1 MYRLVNGPGDPLSI
15 THSCTVTNVRFLEHV
30 VVNLTLEF
38 PNATSNV
45 YEDAAGDYPFYNYDY
60 YSTYTATDGPFRG
73 NIQVELISPSGTTSR
88 LLPYRSS
95 DVSSGAYTIYPFVS
109 VHFWGENPNGDWTL
123 IVRNRND
130 YVNGTLSVMIND
142 FTFYGTSETPAA
154 VSRIPTQ
161 CHSSCDPTR
170 GCAASG
176 AEFCDGCVNLR
187 HAETLECIDQ
197 CPPTFTERSGY
208 CYNASIPEPECV
220 RQDAYINRPI
230 GLLTSILVFVVV
242 LSVELL

>member
-1 MYRLVNGPGDPLSI
+1 MNGPGEPLNI
-15 THSCTVTNVRFLEHV
+15 THSNTASNVRFLEHV

-38 PNATSNV
+38 PDATSNI
-45 YEDAAGDYPFYNYDY
+45 YEDSYGDGYFYNYDY

-73 NIQVELISPSGTTSR
+73 NIQVELTSPSGTKSII
-88 LLPYRSS
+88 LPYRST
-95 DVSSGAYTIYPFVS
+95 DVASKSYTAFPFIS
-109 VHFWGENPNGDWTL
+109 VHFWGENPNGNWTL

-130 YVNGTLSVMIND
+130 YVTGTLSVTIHD

-154 VSRIPTQ
+154 VSRIPAQ

-176 AEFCDGCVNLR
+176 AEFCDGCLNLR
-187 HAETLECIDQ
+187 HAKTLDCIDQ
-197 CPPTFTERSGY
+197 CPFGFTERSGY
-208 CYNASIPEPECV
+208 CYNARIPEPECV

-230 GLLTSILVFVVV
+230 GLLTSVLVFVVM